1 EKPGR
6 KCRSGKPRTDRKMG
20 QIARG
25 AQTAWDG
32 GDRAFSLGSARI
44 QWRSRQGDFDRHVI
58 RRLFLGPPFLID
70 LNLDQ
75 PVGCLRREQVMV
87 DADAL
92 AALPGAR
99 LIIPECVERGSVR
112 GGPQGVGQ
120 TQIEETA
127 KARPGLW
134 KEKRVAFP
142 GGRIGGVVWCW
153 NHIVVAG
160 ENQRLLQRQKSFC
173 VGDEPVHEGEL
184 VTVFL

>member
-1 EKPGR
+1 
-6 KCRSGKPRTDRKMG
+6 
-20 QIARG
+20 
-25 AQTAWDG
+25 
-32 GDRAFSLGSARI
+32 
-44 QWRSRQGDFDRHVI
+44 
-58 RRLFLGPPFLID
+58 
-70 LNLDQ
+70 
-75 PVGCLRREQVMV
+75 
-87 DADAL
+87 
-92 AALPGAR
+92 
-99 LIIPECVERGSVR
+99 SVR

-173 VGDEPVHEGEL
+173 VGDEPVPEGEL
-184 VTVFL
+184 VTVFPGLRRIAVRQIDRGDADDSIAVWDDRLDIARLLVVRAARKPRRGLDRRLGEYRH